1 HSTIVLV
8 HELLYRKIFAVVL
21 IAEELGEFALVIE
34 QQALFRPLGHH
45 VQTVAHSPQIFFT
58 AVKQGKFFFIEK
70 MFAVQLTQCAYL
82 IVALGYPADDLNIA
96 DAAGGIFDIGFEI
109 VFRVIVF
116 LVPLN
121 LLIPF
126 CAKKFIR
133 GPELIRGGELLQ
145 LRTKPLIANQRA
157 RLHDIGSYGNVGAC
171 SLHTLFNR
179 SDAVTDL
186 QSDVSQQGKKAL
198 DIILAHAQRVT
209 SVEVEH
215 DDAGE
220 QLQLTVPI

>member
-1 HSTIVLV
+1 
-8 HELLYRKIFAVVL
+8 LYRKIFAVVL
-21 IAEELGEFALVIE
+21 IAEELGEFALMIE

-82 IVALGYPADDLNIA
+82 IVALGYPADDLNISYA
-96 DAAGGIFDIGFEI
+96 VLCLKKIRFEI
-109 VFRVIVF
+109 VFHVIVF

-145 LRTKPLIANQRA
+145 LSTNPLVANQRA
-157 RLHDIGSYGNVGAC
+157 HLHDVRRYGNVGSC
-171 SLHTLFNR
+171 NLQIVFDL
-179 SDAVTDL
+179 SDAVIAI
-186 QSDVSQQGKKAL
+186 QAAVPYHGKKAL
-198 DIILAHAQRVT
+198 DIIPTYSLLFRC
-209 SVEVEH
+209 VEDQLV
-215 DDAGE
+215 DVGE
-220 QLQLTVPI
+220 RRKLTAPM